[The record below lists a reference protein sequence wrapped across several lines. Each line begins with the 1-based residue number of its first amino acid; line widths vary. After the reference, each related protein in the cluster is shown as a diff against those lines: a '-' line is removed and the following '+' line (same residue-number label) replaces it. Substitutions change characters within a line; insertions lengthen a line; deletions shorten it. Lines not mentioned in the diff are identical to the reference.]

1 MDIEQAVKL
10 GNIIEDYPND
20 PRGASCLIFGR
31 AGDRPL
37 HILFAQLQ
45 AEELLVV
52 TAYEPIRKSGRTIGR
67 QERPGDFMITEC
79 YFCKG
84 KVVAVKT
91 EVDFRWG
98 KKLKVL
104 KDVPARVCQQC
115 GEKYFEAT
123 IYKAMERLVIRR
135 VKPSARMSVDVVQF
149 KEAV

>member
-1 MDIEQAVKL
+1 MSL
-10 GNIIEDYPND
+10 
-20 PRGASCLIFGR
+20 
-31 AGDRPL
+31 
-37 HILFAQLQ
+37 
-45 AEELLVV
+45 
-52 TAYEPIRKSGRTIGR
+52 IRKSGRTIGR

>member
-1 MDIEQAVKL
+1 M
-10 GNIIEDYPND
+10 
-20 PRGASCLIFGR
+20 
-31 AGDRPL
+31 
-37 HILFAQLQ
+37 
-45 AEELLVV
+45 
-52 TAYEPIRKSGRTIGR
+52 IGK
-67 QERPGDFMITEC
+67 QERPGDSMITEC

-84 KVVAVKT
+84 KVIEAKT

-104 KDVPARVCQQC
+104 KNVPARVCQQC
-115 GEKYFEAT
+115 GEKYFDAT

>member
-1 MDIEQAVKL
+1 
-10 GNIIEDYPND
+10 
-20 PRGASCLIFGR
+20 
-31 AGDRPL
+31 
-37 HILFAQLQ
+37 
-45 AEELLVV
+45 
-52 TAYEPIRKSGRTIGR
+52 
-67 QERPGDFMITEC
+67 MITEC

-84 KVVAVKT
+84 KVVKTKT

-104 KDVPARVCQQC
+104 KNVPASVCQQC
-115 GEKYFEAT
+115 ERKKYFGAT

>member
-1 MDIEQAVKL
+1 M
-10 GNIIEDYPND
+10 
-20 PRGASCLIFGR
+20 
-31 AGDRPL
+31 
-37 HILFAQLQ
+37 
-45 AEELLVV
+45 
-52 TAYEPIRKSGRTIGR
+52 IGK
-67 QERPGDFMITEC
+67 QGRPGDFMITEC

-104 KDVPARVCQQC
+104 KNVPARVCQQC

-123 IYKAMERLVIRR
+123 IYKAMERLVIGR
-135 VKPSARMSVDVVQF
+135 VKPSARISVDVVQF

>member
-1 MDIEQAVKL
+1 M
-10 GNIIEDYPND
+10 
-20 PRGASCLIFGR
+20 
-31 AGDRPL
+31 
-37 HILFAQLQ
+37 
-45 AEELLVV
+45 
-52 TAYEPIRKSGRTIGR
+52 IGK
-67 QERPGDFMITEC
+67 QGKPGDLMIREC

-84 KVVAVKT
+84 KVVEVKT

-104 KDVPARVCQQC
+104 KNVPARVCQQC

-123 IYKAMERLVIRR
+123 IYKAMEKLVIGR